1 MEPGEEEIRN
11 LDFLKEKIRSLLD
24 REEELNN
31 NLSRLQAEFERL
43 EIQGREVHQLQI
55 VNIDQIKSTIRSLNI
70 ILQQKIDYSSAANRL
85 DKQCNLMFSKKSKSK
100 KSKSKKSKPKKSKPK
115 KSKPKKSKHN

>member
-31 NLSRLQAEFERL
+31 NLSRLQTDFERL
-43 EIQGREVHQLQI
+43 EIQGREVQQLQRL
-55 VNIDQIKSTIRSLNI
+55 NIDQIKSTIRSLNI
-70 ILQQKIDYSSAANRL
+70 ILQQKIDYSSALHKFDR
-85 DKQCNLMFSKKSKSK
+85 KCNLMFSKKKKSK
-100 KSKSKKSKPKKSKPK
+100 KSK
-115 KSKPKKSKHN
+115 H